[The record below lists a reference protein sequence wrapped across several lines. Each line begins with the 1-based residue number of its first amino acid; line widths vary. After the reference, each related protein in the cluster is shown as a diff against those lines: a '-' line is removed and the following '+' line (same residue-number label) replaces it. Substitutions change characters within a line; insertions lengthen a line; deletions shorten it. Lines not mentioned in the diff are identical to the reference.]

1 MSVADRI
8 RVPGLTVGEQDEFD
22 GLWATLRA
30 RMPRNS
36 LRQAYCDFDHVV
48 RQVASVVPPAYY
60 RMGAVLGWTGKAVD
74 ALTRRCNLEGFTWSE
89 GDLDDLGFRQYRDD
103 NHFDATF
110 KAAVSASARLGVS
123 FLINTTGGEG
133 EPASLLHYKDALNAT
148 GRWNNRTRSLRS
160 ALSVTE
166 WDDDRAKP
174 ASFVLYLDG
183 LTVNAWREG
192 GAWKV
197 DRQEHGW
204 GVPVEPVIYKPFS
217 RPFGASRITK
227 PMMYLQDRAVASL
240 IRMDAH
246 MDIYAIPDF
255 WLLGA
260 DMGMFRDAS
269 GAQQAAWQVMMGRIK
284 ALPDSEKRIDEGDTE
299 LARADIK
306 HFPAQSPEPHLAN
319 INGLAKLFAREAD
332 LPDSSLAISDVAN
345 PTSADSYVESRESL
359 IAEAEGAMDDW
370 SLPAR
375 RAVTRGL
382 AILNGLDEV
391 PAAWA
396 SVESKW
402 RSPVF
407 LSRTQAAMA
416 GSQTLAALPEW
427 VKDTEVGWEI
437 AGLSEQQITRLR
449 AEQRRTEGRAA
460 LAALSGAVRG
470 TDSVDPARPAESA
483 EEMKAKFDA
492 LGVAIR
498 AGVDPQDA
506 ARRLGLSG
514 IEFTGAIPVSLRPP
528 QADAAKLEDR

>member
-1 MSVADRI
+1 M
-8 RVPGLTVGEQDEFD
+8 VPGLLVEEQAELDA
-22 GLWATLRA
+22 LWAQLVR
-30 RMPRNS
+30 RRPRNL
-36 LRQAYCDFDHVV
+36 LRQAYYDFDRVV
-48 RQVASVVPPAYY
+48 RQVGSVVPPAYY

-74 ALTRRCNLEGFTWSE
+74 ALTRRCNLEGFTWPD
-89 GDLDDLGFRQYRDD
+89 GDLDDLGYRQYRDD
-103 NHFDATF
+103 NHMEATF
-110 KAAVSASARLGVS
+110 KAAVAASARLGVS
-123 FLINTTGGEG
+123 FLVNTTGDTEAG

-148 GRWNNRTRSLRS
+148 GVWSNRTRSLRS

-166 WDDDRAKP
+166 WDEETSLP

-183 LTVNAWREG
+183 LTVNGWREG
-192 GAWKV
+192 GRWRT
-197 DRQEHGW
+197 DRQDHPW
-204 GVPVEPVIYKPFS
+204 GVPVEPVVYKPFS
-217 RPFGASRITK
+217 RPFGASRITD
-227 PMMYLQDRAVASL
+227 PMMYLQDRAVAAL

-269 GAQQAAWQVMMGRIK
+269 GTQQAAWQVMMGRIK
-284 ALPDSEKRIDEGDTE
+284 ALPDSEKRIDEGEST

-319 INGLAKLFAREAD
+319 INALAKLFAREAD

-359 IAEAEGAMDDW
+359 IAEAEGATDDW

-375 RAVTRGL
+375 RSLTRGL
-382 AILNGLDEV
+382 AILNGMDEV

-396 SVESKW
+396 SVEAKW
-402 RSPVF
+402 RPPVF

-416 GSQTLAALPEW
+416 GSQTLAALPDW

-449 AEQRRTEGRAA
+449 AERRRADGTQFLQTLQGLRAGSGTE
-460 LAALSGAVRG
+460 
-470 TDSVDPARPAESA
+470 PAPTPVNPDGESA
-483 EEMKAKFDA
+483 AELKAKFDA

-498 AGVDPQDA
+498 SGVDPADA
-506 ARRLGLSG
+506 ARRLGLEG
-514 IEFTGAIPVSLRPP
+514 IEFTGATPVSLRLPE
-528 QADAAKLEDR
+528 QEAAKLEEK